1 MNSDTLRDH
10 VLTDDD
16 DLRDAVELLLRRANQ
31 RQFWLLFI
39 DGRGCLG
46 EPLMPMADY
55 PHDPLEVVA
64 IEDLGDVA
72 QAHALAHRIGM
83 LRELTGNAA
92 VVLVWER
99 VGDACVGGDDDE
111 DGVRIWVRAMRREM
125 SALGIPLRAQF
136 LLHAHGARQLH
147 ADDWV

>member
-1 MNSDTLRDH
+1 MNPETLRDH

-16 DLRDAVELLLRRANQ
+16 DLRDAVELLLQRANQ

-39 DGRGCLG
+39 DGRGRLG
-46 EPLMPMADY
+46 EPVMPMADY
-55 PHDPLEVVA
+55 PQDPLEVVP

-72 QAHALAHRIGM
+72 QAHVLAHRIGM

-99 VGDACVGGDDDE
+99 VADARVGGDADE
-111 DGVRIWVRAMRREM
+111 VRIWARSMRRET
-125 SALGIPLRAQF
+125 SSLGIPLRAQF
-136 LLHAHGARQLH
+136 LLHTGGVRQLH
-147 ADDWV
+147 ADDWA